1 MLLKSIDG
9 QPPSA
14 SLVGFDDTHPG
25 TRILYTVLRSYLVS
39 WWGFNIQPA
48 GSELGEVVILNNDP
62 SLVKLANN
70 KRDTDRMFVILSSS
84 RRNRNIMAIASEY
97 EQMGGFCR
105 IVHKPGG
112 PSRLESVLKLGL
124 HARKIRCNGTLAP
137 LSNGQLD
144 SQEAHVP
151 QPQDS
156 RHGSHI
162 IRRHSGDTRPAHLKR
177 PINRRTVTA
186 HSTYSSWD
194 PPLPSTMSTISVGS
208 GGTLRESSVG
218 TVDITRRQFRVL
230 VVEDNSIL
238 RSLLC
243 VFS

>member
-1 MLLKSIDG
+1 
-9 QPPSA
+9 
-14 SLVGFDDTHPG
+14 
-25 TRILYTVLRSYLVS
+25 
-39 WWGFNIQPA
+39 
-48 GSELGEVVILNNDP
+48 
-62 SLVKLANN
+62 
-70 KRDTDRMFVILSSS
+70 
-84 RRNRNIMAIASEY
+84 
-97 EQMGGFCR
+97 MGGFCR

-124 HARKIRCNGTLAP
+124 HARKIGCNRTP
-137 LSNGQLD
+137 TPPSNGQLD
-144 SQEAHVP
+144 SQEANVP
-151 QPQDS
+151 QAHDS
-156 RHGSHI
+156 PHGSPI
-162 IRRHSGDTRPAHLKR
+162 IRRHSNDTTRPAHLKR